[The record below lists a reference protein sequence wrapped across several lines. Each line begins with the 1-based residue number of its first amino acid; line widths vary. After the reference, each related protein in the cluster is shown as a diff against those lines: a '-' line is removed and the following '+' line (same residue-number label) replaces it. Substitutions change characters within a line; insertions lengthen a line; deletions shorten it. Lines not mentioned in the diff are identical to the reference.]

1 MARAKAALDHGP
13 GLARPPL
20 CSLECFACRDPAS
33 CSASARARSFWRR
46 CLDQHHALPYV
57 VALARAASA
66 AGDVRF
72 SRTQLPHICE
82 RRRQT
87 GHLFL
92 QPGHR
97 ESSRGVGR
105 EKFLSPAVFPRANA
119 SREARRFDFVFLEAR
134 RGCLARDVCSRFAGA
149 ACSVRLARLLSRGA
163 LLPLYGLERQN
174 VSWRN
179 SSRAVAASVRIR
191 ENRRKHRCP
200 GGRYSDLAH
209 SRRCLIRPRTESPA
223 LEPRAH
229 QLNRFIGEH
238 SLREAPSRP
247 RDLLFGFTA
256 VPQGLPEMRYAI
268 RMHPVK

>member
-33 CSASARARSFWRR
+33 CSASARARYIRRR

-72 SRTQLPHICE
+72 SRTQLPHLCE

-191 ENRRKHRCP
+191 ENRRKHRRP
-200 GGRYSDLAH
+200 GGWH
-209 SRRCLIRPRTESPA
+209 STLGRSCRRLILS
-223 LEPRAH
+223 
-229 QLNRFIGEH
+229 
-238 SLREAPSRP
+238 
-247 RDLLFGFTA
+247 
-256 VPQGLPEMRYAI
+256 
-268 RMHPVK
+268 